1 MPVFPSERYYVLM
14 STIPKSR
21 VSEAEFLSLP
31 ESMERI
37 ELIDGEVIVS
47 PSPLFWHQEVLG
59 RLVFALRRW
68 AEGRSGVTVAQSPLD
83 VRFAPGRILQPDAM
97 VFLATLDLGE
107 PGPITRVPEICVEV
121 LSLNRAYDRVTKRFV
136 YGSAGVAEYWIV
148 DPAGLVEV
156 WSGPALAE
164 ETTITDRLT
173 SSLLPDFDL
182 DVPKLFAG
190 TN

>member
-1 MPVFPSERYYVLM
+1 M
-14 STIPKSR
+14 SSITNSR

-31 ESMERI
+31 ESVERI

-68 AEGRSGVTVAQSPLD
+68 SEGRSGVTVAQAPLD

-97 VFLATLDLGE
+97 VFLATIDREE

-121 LSLNRAYDRVTKRFV
+121 LSVNRAYDRVTKRFV
-136 YGSAGVAEYWIV
+136 YGSAGVVEYWIV
-148 DPAGLVEV
+148 DPILETFEFLESTPLGFRVRLPEGAVYRSAAIPGLELDLEAF
-156 WSGPALAE
+156 WRA
-164 ETTITDRLT
+164 
-173 SSLLPDFDL
+173 LPD
-182 DVPKLFAG
+182 
-190 TN
+190 

>member
-1 MPVFPSERYYVLM
+1 M
-14 STIPKSR
+14 STVMKSR
-21 VSEAEFLSLP
+21 VTEAEFLSLP

-59 RLVFALRRW
+59 RLVFELRRW
-68 AEGRSGVTVAQSPLD
+68 GEGRSGVTIAQAPLD

-97 VFLATLDLGE
+97 VFLATIDRGT

-121 LSLNRAYDRVTKRFV
+121 LSLNRAYDRVTKRFI
-136 YGSAGVAEYWIV
+136 YGSAGVLEYWIV

-156 WSGPALAE
+156 WSGPALAHD
-164 ETTITDRLT
+164 TSVTDRLT
-173 SSLLPDFDL
+173 SPLLPDFDL
-182 DVPKLFAG
+182 DVPKLLAG